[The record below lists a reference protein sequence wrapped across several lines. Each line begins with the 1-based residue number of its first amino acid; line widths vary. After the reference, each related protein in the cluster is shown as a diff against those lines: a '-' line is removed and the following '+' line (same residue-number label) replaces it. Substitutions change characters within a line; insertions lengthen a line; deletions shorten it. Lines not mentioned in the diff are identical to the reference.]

1 MIEIRMDTK
10 RLKLSVKGH
19 ATPEESEKYKEICA
33 AASALAQSL
42 MYSISKYDDIAKI
55 TDSIQ
60 YRGDPGDLF
69 LLVMIDR
76 SKTWDLERLH
86 YEQAIM
92 DKFMVYADGM
102 ELLAKSHPYSV
113 TMIRDGKRIKPEE
126 DE

>member
-19 ATPEESEKYKEICA
+19 AKAEENEKHKEICA

-42 MYSISKYDDIAKI
+42 MYSISKYDDVQKAVK
-55 TDSIQ
+55 SIQ
-60 YRGDPGDLF
+60 YRPDPGDLF
-69 LLVMIDR
+69 LLVIPESWAD
-76 SKTWDLERLH
+76 
-86 YEQAIM
+86 
-92 DKFMVYADGM
+92 MVMKHRFKVYGDGL

-113 TMIRDGKRIKPEE
+113 TMIRDGKKILPEE